1 MEVWNPILWEFSR
14 VMRECHRKVGAM
26 LGKDRPPVSNGPI
39 MGALR
44 AQDGL
49 TQEELSQRL
58 QRNETSV
65 ALALE
70 RLVQEGYVTLEGE
83 EGKSALHLT
92 TGGRSGPTAGY
103 ASQRDGRRVCLQ
115 RSAGVAADVHA
126 ETPSAG
132 GGFRRY
138 PVRAGRAHP
147 AFFHSQ

>member
-26 LGKDRPPVSNGPI
+26 LGKDRPSVSNGPI

-92 TGGRSGPTAGY
+92 AAGQAEAARMARAMDETEKLALQDFTVEDIAQLHSLLERMQRNLEGKGPSGEQKPRLEY
-103 ASQRDGRRVCLQ
+103 
-115 RSAGVAADVHA
+115 
-126 ETPSAG
+126 
-132 GGFRRY
+132 
-138 PVRAGRAHP
+138 
-147 AFFHSQ
+147 

>member
-1 MEVWNPILWEFSR
+1 M
-14 VMRECHRKVGAM
+14 MRECHRKVGTM

-49 TQEELSQRL
+49 TQAELSERL

-70 RLVQEGYVTLEGE
+70 QLMQEGYVTLEGE

-92 TGGRSGPTAGY
+92 TAGQ
-103 ASQRDGRRVCLQ
+103 AE
-115 RSAGVAADVHA
+115 AA
-126 ETPSAG
+126 
-132 GGFRRY
+132 RM
-138 PVRAGRAHP
+138 GRAMEETEKL
-147 AFFHSQ
+147 ALQDFTVEDIAQLHSLLERMHRNLEGKGPSGEQKPRLEY

>member
-49 TQEELSQRL
+49 
-58 QRNETSV
+58 
-65 ALALE
+65 
-70 RLVQEGYVTLEGE
+70 VQEGYVTLEGE

-92 TGGRSGPTAGY
+92 TAGQ
-103 ASQRDGRRVCLQ
+103 AE
-115 RSAGVAADVHA
+115 AA
-126 ETPSAG
+126 
-132 GGFRRY
+132 RM
-138 PVRAGRAHP
+138 GRAMEETEKL
-147 AFFHSQ
+147 ALQDFTVEDIAQLHSLLERMHRNLEGKGPSGEQKPRLEY

>member
-14 VMRECHRKVGAM
+14 VMRECHRKVGTM

-49 TQEELSQRL
+49 TQAELSERL

-70 RLVQEGYVTLEGE
+70 RLMQEGYVTLEGE

-92 TGGRSGPTAGY
+92 TAG
-103 ASQRDGRRVCLQ
+103 
-115 RSAGVAADVHA
+115 
-126 ETPSAG
+126 
-132 GGFRRY
+132 
-138 PVRAGRAHP
+138 
-147 AFFHSQ
+147 

>member
-49 TQEELSQRL
+49 TQQELSQRL

-70 RLVQEGYVTLEGE
+70 RLIQEGFVTREGE
-83 EGKSALHLT
+83 AGKAAHHLT
-92 TGGRSGPTAGY
+92 TAGQ
-103 ASQRDGRRVCLQ
+103 AE
-115 RSAGVAADVHA
+115 AA
-126 ETPSAG
+126 
-132 GGFRRY
+132 RM
-138 PVRAGRAHP
+138 GRAMEETEKL
-147 AFFHSQ
+147 ALQDFTVEDIAQLHSLLERMHRNLEGKGPSGEQKPRLEY

>member
-49 TQEELSQRL
+49 TQQELSQRL

-70 RLVQEGYVTLEGE
+70 RLIQEG
-83 EGKSALHLT
+83 
-92 TGGRSGPTAGY
+92 
-103 ASQRDGRRVCLQ
+103 
-115 RSAGVAADVHA
+115 
-126 ETPSAG
+126 
-132 GGFRRY
+132 
-138 PVRAGRAHP
+138 
-147 AFFHSQ
+147 

>member
-26 LGKDRPPVSNGPI
+26 LGKDRPPLSNGPI
-39 MGALR
+39 MVALR

-49 TQEELSQRL
+49 TQAELSERL

-70 RLVQEGYVTLEGE
+70 RLMQEGYVTLEGE

-92 TGGRSGPTAGY
+92 TAGQ
-103 ASQRDGRRVCLQ
+103 AE
-115 RSAGVAADVHA
+115 AA
-126 ETPSAG
+126 
-132 GGFRRY
+132 RM
-138 PVRAGRAHP
+138 GRAMEETEKLALQ
-147 AFFHSQ
+147 AFTVEDIAQLHSLLERMHRNLEGKGPSGEQKPRLEY

>member
-14 VMRECHRKVGAM
+14 VMRECHRKVGAI

-49 TQEELSQRL
+49 TQAELSERL

-70 RLVQEGYVTLEGE
+70 RLMQEGYVTLAGE

-92 TGGRSGPTAGY
+92 TAGQ
-103 ASQRDGRRVCLQ
+103 AE
-115 RSAGVAADVHA
+115 AA
-126 ETPSAG
+126 
-132 GGFRRY
+132 RM
-138 PVRAGRAHP
+138 GRAMEETEKL
-147 AFFHSQ
+147 ALQDFTVEDIAQLHSLLEWMHRNLEGKGPSGEQKPRLEY

>member
-70 RLVQEGYVTLEGE
+70 RLMQEGYVTLAGE

-92 TGGRSGPTAGY
+92 TAGQ
-103 ASQRDGRRVCLQ
+103 AE
-115 RSAGVAADVHA
+115 AA
-126 ETPSAG
+126 
-132 GGFRRY
+132 RM
-138 PVRAGRAHP
+138 GRAMEETEKLALQ
-147 AFFHSQ
+147 AFTVEDIAQLHSLLERMHRNLEGKGPSGEQKPRLEY

>member
-49 TQEELSQRL
+49 TQQELSQRL

-70 RLVQEGYVTLEGE
+70 RLIQEGYVTLEGE
-83 EGKSALHLT
+83 EGKATLHLT
-92 TGGRSGPTAGY
+92 TAGQ
-103 ASQRDGRRVCLQ
+103 AE
-115 RSAGVAADVHA
+115 AA
-126 ETPSAG
+126 
-132 GGFRRY
+132 RM
-138 PVRAGRAHP
+138 GRAMEETEKL
-147 AFFHSQ
+147 ALQDFTVEDIAQLHSLLERMHQQTHGTER

>member
-14 VMRECHRKVGAM
+14 VMRECHRKVGTM

-49 TQEELSQRL
+49 TQAELSERL

-70 RLVQEGYVTLEGE
+70 RLMQEGYVTLEGE

-92 TGGRSGPTAGY
+92 TAGQ
-103 ASQRDGRRVCLQ
+103 AE
-115 RSAGVAADVHA
+115 AA
-126 ETPSAG
+126 
-132 GGFRRY
+132 RM
-138 PVRAGRAHP
+138 GRAMEETEKL
-147 AFFHSQ
+147 ALQDFTVEDIAQLHSLLERMHRNLQGKATSGEQKPRLEY

>member
-14 VMRECHRKVGAM
+14 VMRECHRKVGTM

-49 TQEELSQRL
+49 TQQELSQRL

-70 RLVQEGYVTLEGE
+70 RLMQEGYVTLAGE
-83 EGKSALHLT
+83 EGKATLHLT
-92 TGGRSGPTAGY
+92 TAGQ
-103 ASQRDGRRVCLQ
+103 AE
-115 RSAGVAADVHA
+115 AA
-126 ETPSAG
+126 
-132 GGFRRY
+132 RM
-138 PVRAGRAHP
+138 GRAMEETEKL
-147 AFFHSQ
+147 ALQDFTVEDIAQLHSLLEWMHRNLEGKGPSGEQKPRLEY